1 MLTTPLQLANAT
13 ASLSRHGQR
22 FRPHL
27 LQQWTND
34 QEKPNLFMPLEEY
47 PVHLS
52 EKKSWELI
60 TDAMQAVVKN
70 KEGTGHRFGRNTDY
84 SVAAKTGTAQVIA
97 MSQDEKKRFQTV
109 SAAFR
114 DHSLFIAFAPIDK
127 PEIAIAV
134 LVEHDPTAPNIARQI
149 MDTYFESKKHEVTL

>member
-1 MLTTPLQLANAT
+1 M
-13 ASLSRHGQR
+13 R

-27 LQQWTND
+27 LQQLTHD
-34 QEKPNLFMPLEEY
+34 QEKPKAFTPLEEY
-47 PVHLS
+47 PVHLTD
-52 EKKSWELI
+52 EKSWSLI
-60 TDAMQAVVKN
+60 TDGMQAVVKN
-70 KEGTGHRFGRNTDY
+70 REGTGHRFGRNAPY

-97 MSQDEKKRFQTV
+97 MSQDEKKRYQAV

-134 LVEHDPTAPNIARQI
+134 LVEHDPTASTIARQV
-149 MDTYFESKKHEVTL
+149 MDTYFDLKKHEVTT